1 MDLTTLVVR
10 KRMPVLTAAMF
21 SILHI
26 SDLHRSREEPV
37 DNDSL
42 VAALLADRDRY
53 MGEPQSIPTPGAIV
67 VSGDLIQGAPIG
79 HANWQTMMDDQ
90 YRVAGEFLDHL
101 ARRFVDG
108 DRSKLIIIPG
118 NHDVCWNTSLGSMEL
133 VPEPEYPAD
142 VRRALVE
149 PESNYR
155 WSWRERKLYRIKDPA
170 AYASRMD
177 SYWTFA
183 ENFYA
188 GVPLLRPIDRHRGY
202 QLFELYDRRIVL
214 AAFDSIAGNDCF
226 ATSGAIPRGAVARCD
241 LELRDIP
248 HSYDLR
254 LALWHHSIYGPPLRD
269 DYMEIGQV
277 HEMAGLH
284 FQLGMHGHQ
293 HVAAATT
300 HYVYLSETQA
310 MGVVSAGSLCAGSQ
324 ELPRGVN
331 RQYNLIVIEDDL
343 RRARVYVR
351 EMVGGEQF
359 SRKNNGPFTQGYV
372 ELSWQ
377 PSTDAMGRTV
387 DAREENIRRATAL
400 ADEALHGHNPRQA
413 LDLLEPIKP
422 LPGSHGHRI
431 AIEAALKLEDW
442 PLLVAIIGQPHSAEE
457 AILLVTALARVK
469 SFDQAEQV
477 LSRHPEI
484 DAKTRKELE
493 GLIQTARMV
502 NHS

>member
-1 MDLTTLVVR
+1 M
-10 KRMPVLTAAMF
+10 AAMF

-79 HANWQTMMDDQ
+79 HPHWQTIMDDQ
-90 YRVAGEFLDHL
+90 YRVAGDFLDHL
-101 ARRFVDG
+101 ARRFLGG

-118 NHDVCWNTSLGSMEL
+118 NHDVCWNTSLGSMER
-133 VPEPEYPAD
+133 VPEAEYPDD

-155 WSWRERKLYRIKDPA
+155 WSWGERALYRIKDSS
-170 AYASRMD
+170 AYASRMN

-188 GVPLLRPIDRHRGY
+188 GVPLRRPIDRLRGY
-202 QLFELYDRRIVL
+202 QLFELYNRRIVV

-226 ATSGAIPRGAVARCD
+226 ATSGSIPRGAVARCD

-254 LALWHHSIYGPPLRD
+254 VALWHHSIYGPPLRD

-300 HYVYLSETQA
+300 HYVYLSETQS

-351 EMVGGEQF
+351 EMVGGGQF
-359 SRKNNGPFTQGYV
+359 TRKNNGPFAQGYV

-377 PSTDAMGRTV
+377 PSTDAMGRAI
-387 DAREENIRRATAL
+387 DAHEQNIRRATAL
-400 ADEALHGHNPRQA
+400 ADEALHSSNPRQA
-413 LDLLEPIKP
+413 LDLLEQIKP
-422 LPGSHGHRI
+422 PPGSHGHRI
-431 AIEAALKLEDW
+431 AIEAALKLEEW
-442 PLLVAIIGQPHSAEE
+442 TALARIIGEPDSAEE
-457 AILLVTALARVK
+457 AILLVTALVRMN
-469 SFDQAEQV
+469 SFDQADKV
-477 LSRHPEI
+477 LSGHPEI
-484 DAKTRKELE
+484 DPKTRKELK
-493 GLIQTARMV
+493 GLIETARMV
-502 NHS
+502 KHQ